1 MIKAI
6 VFDFYNVIYKPG
18 LKEID
23 SKILSIFKFLSKK
36 KIPIYLFTNTNKSHV
51 ESFDKRKKFLNL
63 FSGQIYNEEY
73 PKPQPEAFEK
83 LITTLGI
90 NPNQII
96 LIDDDLNNIK
106 VAQQFGIIALQYI
119 NQSDLKNNLNN
130 YINNDNSRKSPT
142 ALR

>member
-6 VFDFYNVIYKPG
+6 VFDFYNVIYKPES
-18 LKEID
+18 KEID
-23 SKILSIFKFLSKK
+23 SEILCILESLSKK
-36 KIPIYLFTNTNKSHV
+36 KIPIYLFSNSPKSHV
-51 ESFDKRKKFLNL
+51 ESFNKRKKFLNL
-63 FSGQIYNEEY
+63 FNAEIYNEEY

-83 LITTLGI
+83 LLTILRI

-119 NQSDLKNNLNN
+119 NPSDLKNNLNN
-130 YINNDNSRKSPT
+130 YINQ
-142 ALR
+142 